1 MQTTLE
7 RLRIYIYKYLLG
19 RARRGNGKLSIPS
32 PFLSSLKNGEED
44 KISTVASCIVAIKGE
59 RGKARAKICGVFME
73 PRIGQLQLAANRG
86 VKNVEPGLC
95 GPLIARNFYLTLMS
109 ATFWEGG
116 DRGR

>member
-1 MQTTLE
+1 
-7 RLRIYIYKYLLG
+7 
-19 RARRGNGKLSIPS
+19 
-32 PFLSSLKNGEED
+32 
-44 KISTVASCIVAIKGE
+44 
-59 RGKARAKICGVFME
+59 ME
-73 PRIGQLQLAANRG
+73 PRIGQPRLAANRG